1 VGVAEFLASLVGPDA
16 PLAVRAYDGSRA
28 GADDARA
35 TLVIRSPDAL
45 RRFVTA
51 PNELGLARAYVA
63 GDLDV
68 EGDIF
73 ALVELRERFE
83 TLHVRP
89 EQLLRGLRLVG
100 LSGLRSLPPP
110 PEEARLHGRRHSKA
124 RDAAA
129 ISYHYDVS
137 NEFYRLVLGPSMTYS
152 CAVWNDTTTT
162 LEDAQANKHEL
173 VCRKLAL
180 RPGMR
185 LLDIGCGWGGMLV
198 HAAREHGVRGVGVTL
213 SRRQAELASK
223 RVADAG
229 LADAVEIRY
238 QDYRDV
244 GDGPFDAISSI
255 GMFEHVGW
263 SQLAVYFARC
273 YELLAPGGR
282 MLNHGIGKPAEP
294 SSSRAAQVLD
304 AVRSWRGGRLAA
316 EFIDRYVFPDGE
328 LHDVGTVVAL
338 MQQTGFEARHV
349 ESLREHYPLTLR
361 HWLANLEASW
371 DAAVREAGEAR
382 ARVWRLYMAAS
393 ATTFEDNTNQVHH
406 VLAVKPVDG
415 RSGFPLRPDFV

>member
-1 VGVAEFLASLVGPDA
+1 
-16 PLAVRAYDGSRA
+16 
-28 GADDARA
+28 
-35 TLVIRSPDAL
+35 
-45 RRFVTA
+45 
-51 PNELGLARAYVA
+51 
-63 GDLDV
+63 
-68 EGDIF
+68 
-73 ALVELRERFE
+73 
-83 TLHVRP
+83 
-89 EQLLRGLRLVG
+89 
-100 LSGLRSLPPP
+100 
-110 PEEARLHGRRHSKA
+110 
-124 RDAAA
+124 
-129 ISYHYDVS
+129 
-137 NEFYRLVLGPSMTYS
+137 
-152 CAVWNDTTTT
+152 
-162 LEDAQANKHEL
+162 
-173 VCRKLAL
+173 
-180 RPGMR
+180 
-185 LLDIGCGWGGMLV
+185 
-198 HAAREHGVRGVGVTL
+198 
-213 SRRQAELASK
+213 
-223 RVADAG
+223 
-229 LADAVEIRY
+229 
-238 QDYRDV
+238 
-244 GDGPFDAISSI
+244 
-255 GMFEHVGW
+255 
-263 SQLAVYFARC
+263 
-273 YELLAPGGR
+273 